1 MNATMQQFPIDTWPP
16 IIDNQLV
23 TETPLLTIENANYT
37 SSTFILFY
45 QSLFTPD
52 NLQTKLINELA
63 RIVK

>member
-23 TETPLLTIENANYT
+23 TETPFLTIENANYT

>member
-45 QSLFTPD
+45 QSLFIPD

>member
-37 SSTFILFY
+37 SSTLILFY

-52 NLQTKLINELA
+52 NLQS
-63 RIVK
+63 